1 MKCIGAQKR
10 VNDAKLAR
18 LGFVRRALTRKT
30 YMASNVLLCSH
41 YWRLFGLSSSTTG
54 GVPILVMREG
64 ANRSRGR
71 EAQHNNIMAAKV
83 VAESVRS
90 ALGPKGMD
98 KMLVDSFGDVTI
110 TSDGRTI
117 LDEMDVQHPAAKM
130 LVEVAKTQDK
140 EAGDG
145 TTSAVIIA
153 GELLSR
159 AEELIDKNIHP
170 TVIIDGYRKAA
181 DKALVTLE
189 KIAIPIDLKSTEYLK
204 KAASTSMGSKLVAE
218 YKDYL
223 ADLAVKAMMAVVE
236 KQADGTFRADVDD
249 VKVEKKT
256 GESLKETSL
265 ISGIVLDKEIVHS
278 GMPKRLEKAK
288 IALLDASL
296 ENEKPEMDA
305 KISIESPEQ
314 IEAFLNQEE
323 TMLKDMVEKVLAT
336 GTNVVICQKGIDDMA
351 QHFLA
356 RKGVIAIRRA
366 KKSDMEKLAR
376 ATGAKIISSID
387 ALAASDLG
395 YAALVEE
402 RKTGDDKMTYIE
414 GCKNPKSVT
423 LLIRGGTQRMIAE
436 AERSIHDG
444 LCVVKDLIED
454 PRIVAGGSAPEMEM
468 ANVIKKYAQTV
479 QGREQL
485 AITIFAESLEAIAT
499 TLAENAGLDTV
510 DILSELR
517 TRHQKGE
524 TWAGIDVLAGKVED
538 MTKINVYEPLAVKK
552 QIIKSANEAASMILK
567 IDDVI
572 ASQKMKSPPM
582 PPGGGM
588 PGGMGGMGG
597 MSGGMM

>member
-1 MKCIGAQKR
+1 M
-10 VNDAKLAR
+10 
-18 LGFVRRALTRKT
+18 
-30 YMASNVLLCSH
+30 
-41 YWRLFGLSSSTTG
+41 SSSQAG
-54 GVPILVMREG
+54 GVPVLVMKEG
-64 ANRSRGR
+64 SKRSRGR
-71 EAQHNNIMAAKV
+71 EAQHSNINAAKV

-159 AEELIDKNIHP
+159 SEELIDKNIHP
-170 TVIIDGYRKAA
+170 TIIIDGYRKAA
-181 DKALVTLE
+181 DKALETLE
-189 KIAIPIDLKSTEYLK
+189 KIAISIDLKSQDYLK
-204 KAASTSMGSKLVAE
+204 KAAATSMGSKIVAE

-223 ADLAVKAMMAVVE
+223 ADLAVKAMLAVAE
-236 KQADGTFRADVDD
+236 KQGNGTYKADVDD

-256 GESLKETSL
+256 GESLAATSL
-265 ISGIVLDKEIVHS
+265 IYGIVLDKEIVHS
-278 GMPKRLEKAK
+278 GMPKRVEKAK
-288 IALLDASL
+288 IALLDASI

-305 KISIESPEQ
+305 KINIESPEQ

-323 TMLKDMVEKVLAT
+323 AMLKAMVDKVVAS
-336 GTNVVICQKGIDDMA
+336 GANVVVCQKGIDDMA
-351 QHFLA
+351 QHFLS

-376 ATGAKIISSID
+376 ATGGKILSNID
-387 ALAASDLG
+387 ALTTSDLG
-395 YAALVEE
+395 FAALVEE
-402 RKTGDDKMTYIE
+402 RRTGDDKMTYVE

-423 LLIRGGTQRMIAE
+423 LLIRGGTQRMTAE
-436 AERSIHDG
+436 AERSIHDA
-444 LCVVKDLIED
+444 LSVVKDLIEE
-454 PRIVAGGSAPEMEM
+454 PRVVAGGSAPELEM
-468 ANVIKKYAQTV
+468 SNVLKKYAQTV
-479 QGREQL
+479 KGREQL
-485 AITIFAESLEAIAT
+485 AITIFAESLESIAT
-499 TLAENAGLDTV
+499 TLAENAGLDPV

-517 TRHQKGE
+517 TRHEKGE

-552 QIIKSANEAASMILK
+552 QIIKSATEAATMILK

-572 ASQKMKSPPM
+572 ATAKMKTPPM

-588 PGGMGGMGG
+588 PGGGMGMGGMGG
-597 MSGGMM
+597 MPGGMM

>member
-1 MKCIGAQKR
+1 M
-10 VNDAKLAR
+10 
-18 LGFVRRALTRKT
+18 
-30 YMASNVLLCSH
+30 LLD
-41 YWRLFGLSSSTTG
+41 LSSSQASG
-54 GVPILVMREG
+54 IPVLVMKEG
-64 ANRSRGR
+64 SNRSRGR
-71 EAQHNNIMAAKV
+71 EAQHSNIMAAKV

-181 DKALVTLE
+181 DKALETLE
-189 KIAIPIDLKSTEYLK
+189 KIAIPIDIKSHDYFK
-204 KAASTSMGSKLVAE
+204 KTAATSMGSKLVAE

-223 ADLAVKAMMAVVE
+223 ADLAVKAMLAVAE
-236 KQADGTFRADVDD
+236 KQADGTYKADVDD

-256 GESLKETSL
+256 GESLKATSL
-265 ISGIVLDKEIVHS
+265 INGIVLDKEIVHS

-288 IALLDASL
+288 IALLEASL

-305 KISIESPEQ
+305 KISIESPDQ
-314 IEAFLNQEE
+314 IEAFLKQEE

-336 GTNVVICQKGIDDMA
+336 GANVVVCQKGIDDLA

-376 ATGAKIISSID
+376 ATGGKIVSNID
-387 ALAASDLG
+387 ALTASDLG

-402 RKTGDDKMTYIE
+402 RRTGDDKMTYVE

-423 LLIRGGTQRMIAE
+423 LLIRGGTQRMTAE
-436 AERSIHDG
+436 AERSIHDA
-444 LCVVKDLIED
+444 LCVVRDLIEE

-468 ANVIKKYAQTV
+468 ASVLKKYAQTV

-485 AITIFAESLEAIAT
+485 AITVFAESLEAIAT
-499 TLAENAGLDTV
+499 TLAENAGLDPV

-524 TWAGIDVLAGKVED
+524 TWAGIDVLAGKIED
-538 MTKINVYEPLAVKK
+538 MTKINIYEPLAVKK
-552 QIIKSANEAASMILK
+552 QIIKSANEAATMILK

-572 ASQKMKSPPM
+572 SSSKMKTPPM

-597 MSGGMM
+597 MPGGMM